1 MTRSSGRPTGGSSTL
16 SGSKSSTTTSPSGN
30 LFGRPDD
37 QKLVSS
43 LTLFAGVAADLGDE
57 WASTVGPGQR
67 GPRPRRRA
75 GPAALRRHATLPRR
89 RCSIL
94 TPPRSLELDRELAR
108 LQRRY
113 HVASHEV
120 GELGVR
126 PDGIDDDTLAWWIAA
141 HRAKWRRR
149 FERSETIAITEPV
162 EQVELRKNRL
172 RKPPR

>member
-1 MTRSSGRPTGGSSTL
+1 ML
-16 SGSKSSTTTSPSGN
+16 D
-30 LFGRPDD
+30 PDNAP
-37 QKLVSS
+37 L
-43 LTLFAGVAADLGDE
+43 
-57 WASTVGPGQR
+57 
-67 GPRPRRRA
+67 
-75 GPAALRRHATLPRR
+75 
-89 RCSIL
+89 
-94 TPPRSLELDRELAR
+94 LELDRELAR

-126 PDGIDDDTLAWWIAA
+126 PDGINDDTLAWWIAA

-149 FERSETIAITEPV
+149 LERSETIAITEPV